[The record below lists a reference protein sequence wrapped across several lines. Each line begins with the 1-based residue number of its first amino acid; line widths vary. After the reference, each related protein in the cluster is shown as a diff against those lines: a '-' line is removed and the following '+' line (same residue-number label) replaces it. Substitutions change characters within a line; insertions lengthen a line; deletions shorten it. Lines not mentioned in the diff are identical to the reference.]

1 MNIAIIPARGGSKR
15 IPFKN
20 IKLFHGKPIIAYSIE
35 TALKSELFDFVYVS
49 TDNMEIQ
56 KIAKSYGAICD
67 SLRPSELSDDK
78 TVSDKVIK
86 YEIQEI
92 SKKYK
97 GINFV
102 AEIYATA
109 PLLTEKTLSQGIS
122 ILSSQ
127 ISHKYVFTATKFD
140 FPIQRGFE
148 LINGKCF
155 AYNKEAYN
163 ARSQDLKIYYHDA
176 AQFYIA
182 KYDTWLKKN
191 FFFDENSIPI
201 ILSKDEAIDIDT
213 LEDWKIAEAIFSYIR
228 S

>member
-67 SLRPSELSDDK
+67 SLRPLELSDDK
-78 TVSDKVIK
+78 TASDKVIK

-102 AEIYATA
+102 AEIYPTA

-127 ISHKYVFTATKFD
+127 ISDKYVFTATKFD

-148 LINGKCF
+148 LINEKCF
-155 AYNKEAYN
+155 AINKEAYN
-163 ARSQDLKIYYHDA
+163 TRSQDLKIYYHDA

-182 KYDTWLKKN
+182 KYDTWLKKK

>member
-35 TALKSELFDFVYVS
+35 TALKSKLFDFVYVS
-49 TDNMEIQ
+49 TDNIEIQ
-56 KIAKSYGAICD
+56 KIAKKYGAICD

-78 TVSDKVIK
+78 TTSDEVIK
-86 YEIQEI
+86 YEIQQI

-102 AEIYATA
+102 AEIYPTA

-127 ISHKYVFTATKFD
+127 MSHKYVFTATKFD

-148 LINGKCF
+148 LINGQCF
-155 AYNKEAYN
+155 
-163 ARSQDLKIYYHDA
+163 
-176 AQFYIA
+176 
-182 KYDTWLKKN
+182 
-191 FFFDENSIPI
+191 
-201 ILSKDEAIDIDT
+201 
-213 LEDWKIAEAIFSYIR
+213 
-228 S
+228 